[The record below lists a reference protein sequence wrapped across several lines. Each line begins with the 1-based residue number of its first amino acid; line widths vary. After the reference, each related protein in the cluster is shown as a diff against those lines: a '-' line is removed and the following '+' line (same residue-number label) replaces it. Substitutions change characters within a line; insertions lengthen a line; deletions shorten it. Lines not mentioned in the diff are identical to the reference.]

1 MTFTQRT
8 TRCLAGSGLA
18 LLAAVSLGCSAEN
31 TAHPPTDDIG
41 RLVGVRDR
49 NRRRASRPGTV
60 TNHSSKPSFY
70 LVTVDFA
77 LDGHS
82 FDSATTTADGVAP
95 GETVRLEASISDPP
109 AGDHDCFVSDIDRY
123 KA

>member
-8 TRCLAGSGLA
+8 TRCLAGSSLA

-31 TAHPPTDDIG
+31 SAHPPIDDIG
-41 RLVGVRDR
+41 SSWECGTGTDGVL
-49 NRRRASRPGTV
+49 RAAGTV
-60 TNHSSKPSFY
+60 TNHSSQLSFY

-95 GETVRLEASISDPP
+95 GETVRVEASISDPP